1 MFQDVWSKDI
11 KLTIK
16 STFKKAKKIFL
27 YILCFVLLLF
37 TALVI
42 FLNTNYGKKFI
53 GNKVQA
59 YLQEKIKAKFVI
71 GSIDYS
77 FPKRVEIKNVYLEDL
92 QKDTLL
98 YGERLAVDLDM
109 FKLLWSDIDIRKIEL
124 KNIKANIS
132 RSANDSNYNFQF
144 LIDAFASKKA
154 NTDPT
159 ATKIT
164 LKGVVLNGFTLNFID
179 KYAGN
184 NFYTTVKNL
193 DVTVDKFQPDKL
205 VFAINKFKTDGI
217 NFSMLSYVT
226 AHSSKYTNED
236 SSKNN
241 LHLTVS
247 KVELAN
253 VNFQF
258 DDNKSPHQ
266 KEGFDAAHINA
277 KNIKANA
284 ENVFYSADSTTG
296 IINQFAFTEQSD
308 FVLDTTHAKILY
320 SNKGITATELFIKTP
335 QSVLQNSLQF
345 QYDDIAQ
352 ILTNPKNTT
361 LSAILK
367 NTTIAVNDIYIL
379 MPSVKKYLPE
389 NNFKNNLINI
399 NSVIS
404 GNLEQIN
411 IPSFELKG
419 LSGSSVNTKAI
430 LYNVTDSVKL
440 AYDITVFNT
449 HILKNDLLKFLPDN
463 NYVGELPADLILST
477 HVNGNKQNSIIDIN
491 TNSNLFKFIG
501 KADIKNIDKPATLKY
516 NISIADARV
525 EKSFITKFIPTNSI
539 PPSIKLPNTILFKGS
554 LKGDMNN
561 VAPDLVLNGT
571 YGMISAKGYVN
582 DFQNK
587 DAAKYDIYFTTK
599 DFAVGKLLSQDSLL
613 GNVNL
618 SVTAK
623 GTGFDYKKMHSV
635 FDVKIQ
641 KAFIKDYTYNNV
653 NVKADLI
660 AGKLSSIGSINDAN
674 VQMQYTAAA
683 NLSGKYP
690 SNVVATIMMD
700 TLQLKQLH
708 LYNDTLNASFKMFV
722 KADDLNPKNLNFY
735 TLIDSSRLTVKN
747 KNYLLDSISVRAL
760 AASGKND
767 ITFKS
772 PLADIIVEGSFDYDK
787 ISQSLLQYIDKYYD
801 VLSTPNQNLPPQ
813 QVAINGIIKKHQ
825 LVTDLI
831 QGLTYEA
838 IKFDGKYNSQ
848 GSDSSLSFHSSIPKL
863 SYQSYLV
870 DSCKI
875 NINSFNNKIDYALD
889 FASLH
894 YNNNTFYAST
904 IKGNLANDS
913 LHIIVLTKDKKNNDQ
928 FGISASVIAKEK
940 TYSLSLKNDLLLNYQ
955 KWNVSPNNK
964 ISYSPQ
970 GILVKD
976 FFLENGKSK
985 IAANSKTDIANC
997 PIDIDIVNFD
1007 IKDITSIANSDTLM
1021 AAGIINGK
1029 INVSSF
1035 EKKLPAFVGN
1045 LTVDSFQFQ
1054 QQPIGNIKF
1063 AAQNQT
1069 ENTINA
1075 SLELS
1080 GNGNVVTTKGNYYLN
1095 NEEKQFGADV
1105 NLQCFNMQSLQAFTA
1120 GSITKSSGSING
1132 DIKLTGY
1139 FKEPKWNGNI
1149 NFDSAKFTVAKT
1161 GVAYKI
1167 NKQKIALNYPVI
1179 NFNKFTIIDTANNS
1193 MTIDGAI
1200 KAQSISEYDFSLAI
1214 HSRNFT
1220 VVNTP
1225 KTGDN
1230 TVYGFAA
1237 ANADININGGTANPD
1252 IDGNITLNN
1261 KSDVTIVLP
1270 EQNINKDAAK
1280 SIVRFIDRDSFELP
1294 EKIAF
1299 SPAIEEKQGLA
1310 QFINYNLNISINKSS
1325 ALTVIID
1332 PASGDGLKVQGDA
1345 QLNAGVDPGGNIVL
1359 AGNYAL
1365 KNGYYVLNY
1374 QFLKKKFNL
1383 LEGSTIAFSGSP
1395 MDAQVDITAEYI
1407 ANTSAGD
1414 LLENEVGQIDAKMS
1428 NTFNQKI
1435 PFRVLLYLKGN
1446 LKKPVISF
1454 DIQLPDESANLPI
1467 SNEMR
1472 TTIEN
1477 KLTQIRADV
1486 AVTNKEI
1493 FSLLLLG
1500 HFVGEQSTDF
1510 FKGNGTSIDNV
1521 ARENVSK
1528 FLSSALNQIASDLFK
1543 GIDVDLNL
1551 NSYQDFS
1558 SGHAQQKTDLNVAI
1572 SKSFLDNRLT
1582 VTAGK
1587 NFGIEGKDAGAKA
1600 VQQNSSSF
1608 PDITLNYKLSRDGKY
1623 AIRAYR
1629 KDQFEVTVDGYVV
1642 ETGVAFVITFD
1653 YDKFKELFKKKEKR
1667 TKKVTVENE

>member
-1 MFQDVWSKDI
+1 
-11 KLTIK
+11 
-16 STFKKAKKIFL
+16 
-27 YILCFVLLLF
+27 
-37 TALVI
+37 
-42 FLNTNYGKKFI
+42 
-53 GNKVQA
+53 
-59 YLQEKIKAKFVI
+59 
-71 GSIDYS
+71 
-77 FPKRVEIKNVYLEDL
+77 
-92 QKDTLL
+92 
-98 YGERLAVDLDM
+98 M
-109 FKLLWSDIDIRKIEL
+109 FK
-124 KNIKANIS
+124 
-132 RSANDSNYNFQF
+132 
-144 LIDAFASKKA
+144 
-154 NTDPT
+154 
-159 ATKIT
+159 
-164 LKGVVLNGFTLNFID
+164 
-179 KYAGN
+179 
-184 NFYTTVKNL
+184 
-193 DVTVDKFQPDKL
+193 
-205 VFAINKFKTDGI
+205 
-217 NFSMLSYVT
+217 
-226 AHSSKYTNED
+226 
-236 SSKNN
+236 
-241 LHLTVS
+241 
-247 KVELAN
+247 
-253 VNFQF
+253 
-258 DDNKSPHQ
+258 
-266 KEGFDAAHINA
+266 
-277 KNIKANA
+277 
-284 ENVFYSADSTTG
+284 
-296 IINQFAFTEQSD
+296 
-308 FVLDTTHAKILY
+308 
-320 SNKGITATELFIKTP
+320 
-335 QSVLQNSLQF
+335 
-345 QYDDIAQ
+345 
-352 ILTNPKNTT
+352 
-361 LSAILK
+361 
-367 NTTIAVNDIYIL
+367 
-379 MPSVKKYLPE
+379 
-389 NNFKNNLINI
+389 
-399 NSVIS
+399 
-404 GNLEQIN
+404 
-411 IPSFELKG
+411 
-419 LSGSSVNTKAI
+419 
-430 LYNVTDSVKL
+430 
-440 AYDITVFNT
+440 FN
-449 HILKNDLLKFLPDN
+449 
-463 NYVGELPADLILST
+463 
-477 HVNGNKQNSIIDIN
+477 
-491 TNSNLFKFIG
+491 G
-501 KADIKNIDKPATLKY
+501 KADIKNIDNPTTLKY

-561 VAPDLVLNGT
+561 VAPDLILNGT
-571 YGMISAKGYVN
+571 YGMITAKGYVN
-582 DFQNK
+582 NFQNK
-587 DAAKYDIYFTTK
+587 NAAKYDIYFTTK
-599 DFAVGKLLSQDSLL
+599 DFAFGKLLSQDSVI
-613 GNVNL
+613 GKVTL
-618 SVTAK
+618 SATAK
-623 GTGFDYKKMHSV
+623 GTGFDYKTMNSN
-635 FDVKIQ
+635 FNVKIQ
-641 KAFIKDYTYNNV
+641 KAIIKDYTYNNV

-660 AGKLSSIGSINDAN
+660 VGKLSSIGSINDAN
-674 VQMQYTAAA
+674 VQMQFVAAA
-683 NLSGKYP
+683 NLSGEYP
-690 SNVVATIMMD
+690 SAVEATITMD

-722 KADDLNPKNLNFY
+722 KATDLNPKNLNLY

-772 PLADIIVEGSFDYDK
+772 PLADVIVEGSFDYDK

-801 VLSTPNQNLPPQ
+801 AVSTPNQNLPPQ
-813 QVAINGIIKKHQ
+813 QVVINGVIKKHP

-848 GSDSSLSFHSSIPKL
+848 GGDSSLNFHSSIPKL

-870 DSCKI
+870 DSGKI
-875 NINSFNNKIDYALD
+875 NINSFNNKIDYAVD
-889 FASLH
+889 FATLH
-894 YNNNTFYAST
+894 YNNNTFYASS
-904 IKGNLANDS
+904 IKGDLANDS
-913 LHIIVLTKDKKNNDQ
+913 LHIIALTKDKKNNDQ
-928 FGISASVIAKEK
+928 FGIGASVITKEK

-976 FFLENGKSK
+976 FFIENGKSK
-985 IAANSKTDIANC
+985 IAANSKTDIANS

-1007 IKDITSIANSDTLM
+1007 IKDITSITNSDTLL
-1021 AAGIINGK
+1021 ATGIINGK
-1029 INVSSF
+1029 INVSNF

-1063 AAQNQT
+1063 TAQNQT

-1095 NEEKQFGADV
+1095 NEEKQFDADV
-1105 NLQCFNMQSLQAFTA
+1105 NLQRVNIQSLQAFTV

-1132 DIKLTGY
+1132 AIKLSGN
-1139 FKEPKWNGNI
+1139 FKQPKWDGNL
-1149 NFDSAKFTVAKT
+1149 NFDSAKFTVVRT
-1161 GVAYKI
+1161 GVPYKI
-1167 NKQKIALNYPVI
+1167 NKQKIGLNYPVI
-1179 NFNKFTIIDTANNS
+1179 SFNKFTIKDSANNA
-1193 MTIDGAI
+1193 MIIDGDI
-1200 KAQSISEYDFSLAI
+1200 KAQSITDYDFSLAV
-1214 HSRNFT
+1214 HSKNFT
-1220 VVNTP
+1220 LVNTP

-1237 ANADININGGTANPD
+1237 ANADININGTTANPD
-1252 IDGNITLNN
+1252 IEGNITLNN

-1294 EKIAF
+1294 EKVAF
-1299 SPAIEEKQGLA
+1299 TPAIEQKQGNA
-1310 QFINYNLNISINKSS
+1310 QFVNYNLNISINKSS

-1332 PASGDGLKVQGDA
+1332 PASGDELKVQGDA

-1414 LLENEVGQIDAKMS
+1414 LLENEVGQMDAKMA

-1521 ARENVSK
+1521 ARESVSK

-1558 SGHAQQKTDLNVAI
+1558 SGDAQQKTDLNVAI

-1642 ETGVAFVITFD
+1642 ETGVAFVVTFD
-1653 YDKFKELFKKKEKR
+1653 YDKFKELFKKKKKR
-1667 TKKVTVENE
+1667 TKKISVENE